1 MYKRIQK
8 TIPGDP
14 RKVLIVDEDSL
25 SGDIISKILSHY
37 LGCEVNMASNEAGA
51 LSFLKSQNFDLVI
64 MATSLSG
71 MSGVKLA
78 ESIQDLKPSLPL
90 LIVCGNGTD
99 HELEVLK
106 SMGINKIVY
115 KPLRISPLLEMV
127 ASAFIEND
135 LVHSYA

>member
-8 TIPGDP
+8 TIPGAS
-14 RKVLIVDEDSL
+14 RKVLIIDEDSL

-51 LSFLKSQNFDLVI
+51 LSFLKSQNFDLVTI
-64 MATSLSG
+64 ATSITG

-78 ESIQDLKPSLPL
+78 KNIQEIKPGLPL

-135 LVHSYA
+135 LVHSCA

>member
-8 TIPGDP
+8 IIPGAS
-14 RKVLIVDEDSL
+14 RKVLIIEEDSL

-51 LSFLKSQNFDLVI
+51 LSFLKSQSFDLVI

-71 MSGVKLA
+71 MSVVKLTK
-78 ESIQDLKPSLPL
+78 SIRDLKPGLPL

-99 HELEVLK
+99 NELEVLK